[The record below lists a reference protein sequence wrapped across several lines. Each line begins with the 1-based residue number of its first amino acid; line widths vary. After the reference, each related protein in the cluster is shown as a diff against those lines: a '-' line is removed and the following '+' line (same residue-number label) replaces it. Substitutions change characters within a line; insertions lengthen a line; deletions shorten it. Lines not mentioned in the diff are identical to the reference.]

1 MISNES
7 QIRKKTTGKEKLA
20 TLMLALSMHIR
31 DNSNLHRNNNW
42 IFSKKR
48 SKFLI
53 HLGEELPRWSSTLS
67 IQKKHAIKPQRI
79 RKSTTATEKQAQKTK
94 KKQKNRRYL
103 CKRSTYQKCI
113 ACDNNILKLFACI
126 AITSGLKA
134 LFCSFLNSLKL

>member
-53 HLGEELPRWSSTLS
+53 HLGEELPRWSNTLS

-94 KKQKNRRYL
+94 KTKKTDAIFVKEAHIKNASLAIITFLSYL
-103 CKRSTYQKCI
+103 H
-113 ACDNNILKLFACI
+113 
-126 AITSGLKA
+126 A
-134 LFCSFLNSLKL
+134 LQ